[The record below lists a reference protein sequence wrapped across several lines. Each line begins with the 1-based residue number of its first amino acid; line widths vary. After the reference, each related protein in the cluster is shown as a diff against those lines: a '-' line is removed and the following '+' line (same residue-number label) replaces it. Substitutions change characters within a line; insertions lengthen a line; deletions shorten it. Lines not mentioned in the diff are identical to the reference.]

1 MSKNY
6 FIACL
11 GVLALLLSCESAEER
26 SAEDSQANNA
36 AFMQPLN
43 SDSNLPVT
51 DTIMPEFPAR
61 RIPMNF
67 MEHSEPLPPFNDLS
81 D

>member
-1 MSKNY
+1 MSKKY
-6 FIACL
+6 LVACL
-11 GVLALLLSCESAEER
+11 GILGLIGCESGKER
-26 SAEDSQANNA
+26 SAEEPSVSSAV
-36 AFMQPLN
+36 FMQPLN
-43 SDSNLPVT
+43 ADSSLPFT